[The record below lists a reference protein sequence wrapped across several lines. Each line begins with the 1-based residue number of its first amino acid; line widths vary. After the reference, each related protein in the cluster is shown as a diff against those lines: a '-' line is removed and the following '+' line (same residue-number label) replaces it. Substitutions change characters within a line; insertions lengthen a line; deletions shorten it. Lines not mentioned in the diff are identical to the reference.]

1 MKENIDNDNDNDNED
16 DNEDDD
22 LSLIKSSSTNLK
34 LDQEIIL
41 NNEQNKDLNISKE
54 EDKRDSLNLKEE
66 ERKSFYIDEEER
78 LTLSHDLKEIQSKS
92 FFSLENILKLGTKIR
107 CPNKDCFSKSI
118 IYLNPFF
125 FEINSDCGK
134 HKNKMNIIEYV
145 KNSGISKENKEI
157 CFNCKKNY
165 QYSINNNKNFYKCS
179 CGKNICQSCE
189 DFHLKDNSVR
199 HNVIDFKVKDYTCY
213 CNDRGEKF
221 IGYCFDCNKNYCVLC
236 NNNHNNHKKK
246 QFDEFNIDINLLERQ
261 LNEQKKTIKKFNSI
275 MDNWLGRVKE
285 FIEIYKKKIEL
296 YGKINEIIIK
306 QYASNN
312 NCYKSI
318 KNIEYIN
325 FDFDDFV
332 INIIKNQYNMKYQ
345 NTLIYMFLNECMKN
359 YLEVKKKNKVIIKNL
374 SLKESRKLNF
384 IVNNI
389 CEMKKKEML
398 IINGIDKNAN
408 NNEQLLVTKMST
420 DYKLRELYCTG
431 FESNKILSLSELK
444 SGNLLMV
451 QANQFKIL
459 EINDVGCFK
468 GIQTAKLN
476 DFVDFKE
483 VIELSNGYL
492 VSISLD
498 SVNEII
504 FWKKNLFNG
513 NYEIEKRIKKDKA
526 ISILEYNI
534 SSFLIYCYDDNMYS
548 FNSIT
553 GKETKKGKFYTVYQ
567 KKLEKMMN
575 IRDNCVLLIFKECI
589 GLINLSTLV
598 VSHIFKIFNDVGR
611 VPISNNIFLAS
622 ISEKKKKSKNGIC
635 VVECNTSNNELICNK
650 IFENSNSDI
659 INIIYPLKNRDI
671 ITFSSEKNLRVW
683 SIIEE

>member
-1 MKENIDNDNDNDNED
+1 
-16 DNEDDD
+16 
-22 LSLIKSSSTNLK
+22 
-34 LDQEIIL
+34 
-41 NNEQNKDLNISKE
+41 
-54 EDKRDSLNLKEE
+54 
-66 ERKSFYIDEEER
+66 
-78 LTLSHDLKEIQSKS
+78 
-92 FFSLENILKLGTKIR
+92 
-107 CPNKDCFSKSI
+107 
-118 IYLNPFF
+118 
-125 FEINSDCGK
+125 
-134 HKNKMNIIEYV
+134 
-145 KNSGISKENKEI
+145 
-157 CFNCKKNY
+157 
-165 QYSINNNKNFYKCS
+165 
-179 CGKNICQSCE
+179 
-189 DFHLKDNSVR
+189 
-199 HNVIDFKVKDYTCY
+199 
-213 CNDRGEKF
+213 
-221 IGYCFDCNKNYCVLC
+221 
-236 NNNHNNHKKK
+236 
-246 QFDEFNIDINLLERQ
+246 
-261 LNEQKKTIKKFNSI
+261 
-275 MDNWLGRVKE
+275 
-285 FIEIYKKKIEL
+285 
-296 YGKINEIIIK
+296 
-306 QYASNN
+306 
-312 NCYKSI
+312 
-318 KNIEYIN
+318 
-325 FDFDDFV
+325 
-332 INIIKNQYNMKYQ
+332 
-345 NTLIYMFLNECMKN
+345 MKN

-444 SGNLLMV
+444 NGNLLMV

-468 GIQTAKLN
+468 EIQNAKLN

-504 FWKKNLFNG
+504 FWKKNLFKG
-513 NYEIEKRIKKDKA
+513 NYEIEKKIKKDKA

-553 GKETKKGKFYTVYQ
+553 GRETKKGKFYTVYQ
-567 KKLEKMMN
+567 KKLKKMMN

-589 GLINLSTLV
+589 GLINLSNLV
-598 VSHIFKIFNDVGR
+598 VSHIFKIFNDVST

-622 ISEKKKKSKNGIC
+622 ISEKKKKSKNGIYII
-635 VVECNTSNNELICNK
+635 ECNTSNNELICNK